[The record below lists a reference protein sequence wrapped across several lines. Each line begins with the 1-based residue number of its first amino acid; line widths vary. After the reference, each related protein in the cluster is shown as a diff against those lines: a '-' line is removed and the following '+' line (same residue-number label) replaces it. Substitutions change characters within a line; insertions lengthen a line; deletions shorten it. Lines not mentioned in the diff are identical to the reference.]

1 MAAFDADSD
10 RRARRIQDDILRRM
24 TPEDRFRAV
33 CGLIRAADAIAC
45 AGIRERFP
53 QASEREVFLR
63 LAVRKLGPD
72 LACRVYPEL
81 ERIDLRA

>member
-10 RRARRIQDDILRRM
+10 RRARRI
-24 TPEDRFRAV
+24 PEERFRAV

-81 ERIDLRA
+81 ERIDLAREDA